1 MSEKTVQEKLE
12 NSNSTETVTPVVETK
27 TPATEAKPAEV
38 KNDKTLEQVIDSSTG
53 QNDHDDEVEKKTKT
67 WKSIKKELKQRNAD
81 VEELKDLVTQLA
93 TIVESDKREKLSEAK
108 IKAFAEK
115 RGVDPESIRELA
127 ELLRTEDVQT
137 PSKKVATVSKQS
149 KPKDDDEDDDDED
162 EDEEPKKKPKG
173 LNRDRLSRAV
183 DSMVADFLADI
194 PEYAEIVDVNTIKEL
209 ILANPNKYAT
219 KTISEIVDEIYGKAL
234 KGRGGIESIKSQN
247 RETTRNK
254 PGNKLTAKDFEDMQN
269 DPTAMKEYK
278 SNLIERARKF
288 GLN

>member
-12 NSNSTETVTPVVETK
+12 NSNSTEVTPAPAVET
-27 TPATEAKPAEV
+27 PAPAQAKPEV
-38 KNDKTLEQVIDSSTG
+38 KNEKTLEQVIDSSTG
-53 QNDHDDEVEKKTKT
+53 QNDHGDEVGKKTET
-67 WKSIKKELKQRNAD
+67 WKSIKTELKQRNAD

-93 TIVESDKREKLSEAK
+93 TIVENDKKEKLSEAK

-137 PSKKVATVSKQS
+137 PSKKNATVSKQS
-149 KPKDDDEDDDDED
+149 KQKPDED
-162 EDEEPKKKPKG
+162 EDEDDDEPKPKSKG
-173 LNRDRLSRAV
+173 LNRDRLSQAV

-194 PEYAEIVDVNTIKEL
+194 PEYAEIVDVATIKEL
-209 ILANPNKYAT
+209 ILANPNKYAN
-219 KTISEIVDEIYGKAL
+219 KTISEIVDGIYGKSL
-234 KGRGGIESIKSQN
+234 KGKGGIETIKSQN
-247 RETTRNK
+247 RDTTRAK
-254 PGNKLTAKDFEDMQN
+254 PGNRLTAKDFEDMQN

-278 SNLIERARKF
+278 SGLLDRARKY